1 MDITFDTDGGKPTL
15 TVTYDPSRLSLFE
28 ALEAGMVAYG
38 IKSYQ
43 PVKVV
48 AIPMK
53 EEG

>member
-15 TVTYDPSRLSLFE
+15 TVTYDPSKLSWFE
-28 ALEAGMVAYG
+28 ALEAGLAVYG
-38 IKSYQ
+38 IESYQ

-48 AIPMK
+48 AIPLK